1 MHRTS
6 SSTQSGVLPK
16 RKSALKYIRE
26 ALAIFRLVA
35 INAERKHLAL
45 AAAGLAYNFLLSL
58 IPVLM
63 VLTGAIAYL
72 PVKHGMEDVN
82 SFLVNVVP
90 RQALP
95 LIEDLLTR
103 ISPHRTG
110 LLSFGL
116 ITSVWLASKAL
127 NGIIMGLDLAYD
139 VRAPRRIWTTRILAF
154 VLTLAVGLLLLLGV
168 ALTLA
173 GPFLGTQLSRVAPIH
188 SLWLRLWPFL
198 QWSFSVL
205 IVFSAIELLYALA
218 PNVPFKHR
226 VTIPGAVFASAVWIA
241 LAWGFGFYL
250 HYSGAKLDRLYG
262 VLATPIAFLIWLY
275 WSASAILLG
284 AEINASLLAYRR
296 GRLSGRGALFDGD
309 PGTNSPI
316 PIEAQSKSS
325 RLSTREQTRDR
336 AS

>member
-1 MHRTS
+1 MS
-6 SSTQSGVLPK
+6 
-16 RKSALKYIRE
+16 YIRE
-26 ALAIFRLVA
+26 ALALLRLIA
-35 INAERKHLAL
+35 TNAERKHLAL

-63 VLTGAIAYL
+63 VLTAVVAYL
-72 PVKHGMEDVN
+72 PLKHGMQDVN

-95 LIEDLLTR
+95 LIEDLLTN

-116 ITSVWLASKAL
+116 ITAVWLASKAL

-154 VLTLAVGLLLLLGV
+154 VLTFAVGILLLVGV
-168 ALTLA
+168 AVTVA
-173 GPFLGTQLSRVAPIH
+173 GPFLGALLSRVAPIH
-188 SLWLRLWPFL
+188 SLWLRFWPYI

-205 IVFSAIELLYALA
+205 IVFSAIELLYVLA
-218 PNVPFKHR
+218 PNTPFTR
-226 VTIPGAVFASAVWIA
+226 RLTVPGAVFASVVWIA

-250 HYSGAKLDRLYG
+250 HYSGAKLNNFYG
-262 VLATPIAFLIWLY
+262 VLASPIAFMIWLY

-284 AEINASLLAYRR
+284 AEINSSLLAYKR
-296 GRLSGRGALFDGD
+296 GRLSGPQALSDEAKD
-309 PGTNSPI
+309 ARPNRI
-316 PIEAQSKSS
+316 PA
-325 RLSTREQTRDR
+325 
-336 AS
+336 

>member
-6 SSTQSGVLPK
+6 SSSHSGEGE
-16 RKSALKYIRE
+16 SALRYIKE
-26 ALAIFRLVA
+26 ALTVIRLIA
-35 INAERKHLAL
+35 TNAERKHLEL

-63 VLTGAIAYL
+63 VLAALVAYL

-95 LIEDLLTR
+95 VIEDLLSK

-116 ITSVWLASKAL
+116 ITAVWLASKAL
-127 NGIIMGLDLAYD
+127 KAIIMGLDLAYN
-139 VRAPRRIWTTRILAF
+139 VRAPRRIWTNRILAF

-173 GPFLGTQLSRVAPIH
+173 GPFLGTLLSKVAPIH
-188 SLWLRLWPFL
+188 SLWLRLWPFIR
-198 QWSFSVL
+198 WSVSVVV
-205 IVFSAIELLYALA
+205 VFSAIELLYAVA
-218 PNVPFKHR
+218 PNLPFTHR
-226 VTIPGAVFASAVWIA
+226 LTVPGAVFASALWIA

-250 HYSGAKLDRLYG
+250 QYSGAKLDRFYG
-262 VLATPIAFLIWLY
+262 VLATPIAFMIWLQ

-284 AEINASLLAYRR
+284 AEINSSLLSYKRSR
-296 GRLSGRGALFDGD
+296 SSGPPALFDEGND
-309 PGTNSPI
+309 ARPTRI
-316 PIEAQSKSS
+316 PA
-325 RLSTREQTRDR
+325 
-336 AS
+336 

>member
-1 MHRTS
+1 M
-6 SSTQSGVLPK
+6 
-16 RKSALKYIRE
+16 RE

-35 INAERKHLAL
+35 TNAERKHLPL

-63 VLTGAIAYL
+63 VLTAVVAYL
-72 PVKHGMEDVN
+72 PLKHGMQDVN

-95 LIEDLLTR
+95 LIEDLRTK

-116 ITSVWLASKAL
+116 ITAVWLASKAL
-127 NGIIMGLDLAYD
+127 NGIIMGIELAYN
-139 VRAPRRIWTTRILAF
+139 VRAPRRIWSTRILAF
-154 VLTLAVGLLLLLGV
+154 VLTLAVGFLLLLGV
-168 ALTLA
+168 TLTLA
-173 GPFLGTQLSRVAPIH
+173 GPFLGTLLSTMAPIH
-188 SLWLRLWPFL
+188 SLWLRLWPFI

-205 IVFSAIELLYALA
+205 VVFSAIELLYVLA
-218 PNVPFKHR
+218 PNIPFTHR
-226 VTIPGAVFASAVWIA
+226 LTVPGAAFASVVWIA

-250 HYSGAKLDRLYG
+250 HYSGAKLDRFYG

-284 AEINASLLAYRR
+284 AEINSSLLAYKR
-296 GRLSGRGALFDGD
+296 GRLSGPRTLSDEGKHARPTD
-309 PGTNSPI
+309 PGCS
-316 PIEAQSKSS
+316 
-325 RLSTREQTRDR
+325 DR
-336 AS
+336 F